1 MLCACCVH
9 ATLCACYVCTESVA
23 LPAGAGH
30 LTPPSPSPPPAHQ
43 MGSMTEDERAEV
55 LGRWLLRDLKA
66 ASSLLLQAGLEFE
79 DF

>member
-1 MLCACCVH
+1 
-9 ATLCACYVCTESVA
+9 
-23 LPAGAGH
+23 
-30 LTPPSPSPPPAHQ
+30 
-43 MGSMTEDERAEV
+43 MTEDERAEV